1 MAYASKGETRV
12 NYYSSPLLTYSG
24 LPTGDAKNDNLRRL
38 AEIRFMASKIGD
50 ESMSCPLTTSSSSS
64 SSTSGQTAVA
74 AASCV
79 DLYRNCPV
87 GLTRM
92 KGYTDNKQCQMSLS
106 KKMTLSFLSLP
117 DSH

>member
-50 ESMSCPLTTSSSSS
+50 ESMSCPVITTGS

-74 AASCV
+74 TASCV

-87 GLTRM
+87 GLTSR
-92 KGYTDNKQCQMSLS
+92 KVRLIKSNAKCRYL
-106 KKMTLSFLSLP
+106 KK
-117 DSH
+117 

>member
-50 ESMSCPLTTSSSSS
+50 ESMSCPATTTGISS
-64 SSTSGQTAVA
+64 SSTSGQTAVVT
-74 AASCV
+74 ASCV

-87 GLTRM
+87 GLTHR
-92 KGYTDNKQCQMSLS
+92 KVRLIKSNAKCRYL
-106 KKMTLSFLSLP
+106 KK
-117 DSH
+117 

>member
-1 MAYASKGETRV
+1 MAYASNGETRV

-38 AEIRFMASKIGD
+38 VEVRFMAAKIGD
-50 ESMSCPLTTSSSSS
+50 ESMSCPVTTTG
-64 SSTSGQTAVA
+64 STSGQTAVA

-92 KGYTDNKQCQMSLS
+92 KG
-106 KKMTLSFLSLP
+106 
-117 DSH
+117 